1 MNFSYITKSLNKLKD
16 KKDQKQKEEYQ
27 KAFDELKKKII
38 SQLILILLR
47 REGKFRVETNI
58 LEYAIRKVLS
68 QEQEEKQKL
77 IAFLLRTIQAAERN
91 YKIYNKELLVI
102 VKALKKWK
110 QYLLD
115 TIEKF
120 EVWMDYENLKY
131 FREPYKLN
139 R

>member
-120 EVWMDYENLKY
+120 EV
-131 FREPYKLN
+131 
-139 R
+139 

>member
-16 KKDQKQKEEYQ
+16 KKDQKQKEEDQ
-27 KAFDELKKKII
+27 KAFDELKNKII

>member
-38 SQLILILLR
+38 SQLILILLK

>member
-77 IAFLLRTIQAAERN
+77 IAFLLGTIQAAERN